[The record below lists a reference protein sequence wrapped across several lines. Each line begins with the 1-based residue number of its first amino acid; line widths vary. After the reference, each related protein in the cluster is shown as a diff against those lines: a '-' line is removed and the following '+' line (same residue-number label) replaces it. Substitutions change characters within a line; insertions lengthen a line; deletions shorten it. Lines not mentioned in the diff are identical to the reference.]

1 MGFGTISRGR
11 SRPSSAGT
19 PGVTHRIAHRDFE
32 AVRATAERDGTETHA
47 LLVAQDQRAALRVLF
62 HYAQTT
68 FEEVPA
74 LKRDLTT
81 SLTSSLTL
89 KNGVV
94 LSAYRCRPT
103 AVRGV
108 LPPSAPMPSRSPASI
123 EP

>member
-1 MGFGTISRGR
+1 M
-11 SRPSSAGT
+11 
-19 PGVTHRIAHRDFE
+19 
-32 AVRATAERDGTETHA
+32 RATAERDGTETHA
-47 LLVAQDQRAALRVLF
+47 LLVAQDQRAALRV
-62 HYAQTT
+62 YAQTT

-81 SLTSSLTL
+81 SLTSLPHLEERRGAQRLPVSLH
-89 KNGVV
+89 
-94 LSAYRCRPT
+94 

>member
-1 MGFGTISRGR
+1 MGFGTNQPRPVSAIFRRHTGR
-11 SRPSSAGT
+11 H
-19 PGVTHRIAHRDFE
+19 VTHRIAHRDFE

-47 LLVAQDQRAALRVLF
+47 LLVAQDQRAALRV
-62 HYAQTT
+62 YAQTT

-81 SLTSSLTL
+81 SLTSLPHLEERRGAQRLPVSLH
-89 KNGVV
+89 
-94 LSAYRCRPT
+94 
-103 AVRGV
+103 RGAWGA